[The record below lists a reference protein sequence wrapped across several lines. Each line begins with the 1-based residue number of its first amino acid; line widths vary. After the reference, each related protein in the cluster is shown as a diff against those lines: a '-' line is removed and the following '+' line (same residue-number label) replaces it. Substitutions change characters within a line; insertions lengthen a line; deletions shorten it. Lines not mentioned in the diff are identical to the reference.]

1 MAAKFGRRLRR
12 GAATTAVAAAAMAA
26 MTASQA
32 PGFAVSRTDP
42 ATEATPPPGP
52 PADGGSPYHTDLPPL
67 NTPNKPGTS
76 PGSSAGSGTGTPE
89 SGIPATVLDAYK
101 KAESTLGTA
110 KPGCNLPWEL
120 LAAIGKVESG
130 HAHGGA
136 VDEAGTTLQPILG
149 PVLDGKGFAL
159 IKDTDGGK
167 YDGDSQYDRAVGP
180 MQFIP
185 STWAIWGKDGNGDGV
200 KDPNNI
206 YDAALA
212 TGYYLCGVGGDLSD
226 DAKMDLAILGYNHS
240 TEYLN
245 TVRTWFDY
253 YREGTHEVPDGTGV
267 LPKLPKS
274 TPKPTPGAGTGAGKG
289 STGSSSNGKGSS
301 NAGKGSGS
309 GKGGAGGHGKSPSPS
324 PLPPKTGHGGIE
336 VPSKPSPEPKPPTT
350 PPTKPPTTPP
360 TTPANPAALDSV
372 GARELT
378 ATAGDEFSAQPRV
391 KAKDKAGKPLAG
403 VRVQFEIV
411 GKTKARFP
419 GDATRVSVV
428 TGRDGTATAPKLRA
442 GEQAG
447 EFTVRATVPGQ
458 KIAAVDFAATVTAR
472 PAPTP
477 KADALVRTGTGPL
490 TAEAGGSFAG
500 HIGVKA
506 TYRGKLAAGVP
517 VTATMV
523 APGSGK
529 PAENDKG
536 PYFKAPDSAGGKDA
550 GGKGSDG
557 KGSDGKGSNA
567 GAGADDK
574 GKAADKPIRTLSGL
588 KTDANG
594 VLTLPEIFTD
604 GHTGTFQL
612 RLATADGAVLTIEL
626 TVTAPAAH

>member
-32 PGFAVSRTDP
+32 PGFAVQRTDP
-42 ATEATPPPGP
+42 AAEATPPPGP
-52 PADGGSPYHTDLPPL
+52 PIDGGSPYHTDLPPL
-67 NTPNKPGTS
+67 NTPTKPGTS
-76 PGSSAGSGTGTPE
+76 PDPSSGTGTGTGSPE
-89 SGIPATVLDAYK
+89 AGIPATVLDAYK
-101 KAESTLGTA
+101 RAESHLGDA
-110 KPGCNLPWEL
+110 KPGCHLPWEL

-130 HAHGGA
+130 HANGGA
-136 VDEAGTTLQPILG
+136 VDEGGTTLRPILG

-167 YDGDSQYDRAVGP
+167 YDGDSEHDRAVGP

-185 STWAIWGKDGNGDGV
+185 STWAIWGRDGNGDGV

-206 YDAALA
+206 YDAALS

-240 TEYLN
+240 TEYLK

-274 TPKPTPGAGTGAGKG
+274 TPGAGTGGGTAKGSGGKG
-289 STGSSSNGKGSS
+289 ATSPRPSGTGSSGPGKG
-301 NAGKGSGS
+301 AGS

-336 VPSKPSPEPKPPTT
+336 VPSKPSPEPPTT
-350 PPTKPPTTPP
+350 PPTQPPTTPP
-360 TTPANPAALDSV
+360 TTPGQPAGLDAV

-378 ATAGDEFSAQPRV
+378 ATAGAEFTARPKV
-391 KAKDKAGKPLAG
+391 KAEDKAGKPLAG
-403 VRVQFEIV
+403 VRVQYEIV
-411 GKTKARFP
+411 GETKARFP
-419 GDATRVSVV
+419 DDTTRATVV
-428 TGRDGTATAPKLRA
+428 TGADGTATAPKLRA
-442 GEQAG
+442 GEQPGA
-447 EFTVRATVPGQ
+447 FTVRATVPGQ

-490 TAEAGGSFAG
+490 TAEAGGAFAG
-500 HIGVKA
+500 RIGVKA
-506 TYRGKLAAGVP
+506 TYQGKLAAGVP

-523 APGSGK
+523 APGPGK

-536 PYFKAPDSAGGKDA
+536 PYFKAPEGT
-550 GGKGSDG
+550 GGKGAKAGADG
-557 KGSDGKGSNA
+557 KGKDTA
-567 GAGADDK
+567 
-574 GKAADKPIRTLSGL
+574 KPIRTLSGL

-594 VLTLPEIFTD
+594 VLTLPEIFAD

-612 RLATADGAVLTIEL
+612 RLTTADGAVLTIEL

>member
-32 PGFAVSRTDP
+32 PGFAVSRADP
-42 ATEATPPPGP
+42 AAEATPPPGP
-52 PADGGSPYHTDLPPL
+52 PIDGGSPYHTDLPPL
-67 NTPNKPGTS
+67 NSPNPPGTS
-76 PGSSAGSGTGTPE
+76 PSQSPGTGTGTAE

-101 KAESTLGTA
+101 KAESALGTA

-130 HAHGGA
+130 HARGGA

-167 YDGDSQYDRAVGP
+167 YDGDPEHDRAVGP

-185 STWAIWGKDGNGDGV
+185 STWEIWGRDGNGDGV

-206 YDAALA
+206 YDAALSA
-212 TGYYLCGVGGDLSD
+212 GYYLCGVGGDLSD

-240 TEYLN
+240 TDYLN
-245 TVRTWFDY
+245 TVRTWYEY
-253 YREGTHEVPDGTGV
+253 YRKGTHEVPDGAGV

-274 TPKPTPGAGTGAGKG
+274 TPPGPGTGGG
-289 STGSSSNGKGSS
+289 TTNGVGKGSS
-301 NAGKGSGS
+301 GHSGKGSSGKGAGS

-360 TTPANPAALDSV
+360 TTPAQPAALDSV

-378 ATAGDEFSAQPRV
+378 ATAGDEFAAQPRV
-391 KAKDKAGKPLAG
+391 KAKDKAGKPVAG
-403 VRVQFEIV
+403 VRVQYEIV

-419 GDATRVSVV
+419 GDATRASVV
-428 TGRDGTATAPKLRA
+428 TGRDGTATAPKLSA

-447 EFTVRATVPGQ
+447 AFTVRATVPGQ
-458 KIAAVDFAATVTAR
+458 KLAAVDFAATVTAR

-477 KADALVRTGTGPL
+477 KADALTRTGTGPL
-490 TAEAGGSFAG
+490 TAEAGSSFAG

-523 APGSGK
+523 APGAGK
-529 PAENDKG
+529 PTENDKG
-536 PYFKAPDSAGGKDA
+536 PYFKAPGSSGAGGDA
-550 GGKGSDG
+550 AGKAADG
-557 KGSDGKGSNA
+557 
-567 GAGADDK
+567 K
-574 GKAADKPIRTLSGL
+574 GKAADKPIRSLSGL

-612 RLATADGAVLTIEL
+612 RLTTADGAVLTIDL
-626 TVTAPAAH
+626 TVTAPAAR